1 MDENSIKEIANM
13 QAKIDRYEAFIL
25 STWFMII
32 TKVKVDCPMFVRT
45 VYDRQMR
52 EIWKFIKEKNDIE

>member
-1 MDENSIKEIANM
+1 MDENSIKEIARM

-25 STWFMII
+25 STWVMII

-45 VYDRQMR
+45 DYDRQMR